1 MKLPWIWKGCW
12 FVSQW
17 VPKISLFNGCLLE
30 VTISLSCSPKGLP
43 HGLWKIIDLK
53 VDKAILEF
61 QRAILWK
68 AAQWKFQWLSPSSY
82 FAWFDKPSCLLV
94 QHVQP
99 AVLLAKAL
107 YRQALF
113 LPDSASDISASR
125 PFTMETDPF
134 PIGSMYGNH
143 GIYANMTGVY
153 WWDPCHVTIYSS
165 TMDPMGPMMP
175 WMLRSVSWDAHLEG
189 HHHRAPQVNHH
200 RVRFR
205 GLSGAEGMIMPWP
218 CQSKTLVKSLWM
230 DYINMYIYI
239 YIYLFIFT
247 FIYLYIIICIS

>member
-153 WWDPCHVTIYSS
+153 WWVPCCHIYHTWIPWDTNQISLVSQCSDWAILGRGVSCEDKIHAIHVAWLTSHDQSYIAGNPRARNE
-165 TMDPMGPMMP
+165 TQQEQLNVHG
-175 WMLRSVSWDAHLEG
+175 WTVWR
-189 HHHRAPQVNHH
+189 HHRWPVKQLRHVAP
-200 RVRFR
+200 F
-205 GLSGAEGMIMPWP
+205 G
-218 CQSKTLVKSLWM
+218 CQSE
-230 DYINMYIYI
+230 
-239 YIYLFIFT
+239 
-247 FIYLYIIICIS
+247 